1 VRRGIT
7 SAASEDADTRPEGE
21 PAADLKPAPARKP
34 KPRHAVDSVVSA
46 IGPKLRELR
55 LQRGQSLQQ
64 LAERSGVSPAA
75 IHKVERSGMVPT
87 IATLMKL
94 AVALNQP
101 VSYLIE
107 ETLPEGPVLFIP
119 AGTGRPVYTSRKG
132 LKLSSITGPY
142 GRFYIAGALGVAEP
156 WATSGEVPMEHP
168 GEELIYLLSGA
179 FEVEIDGRTFRLKP
193 GDTIHFRTDRP
204 HRWRNPNA
212 QPAKCIWMTQRP
224 T

>member
-1 VRRGIT
+1 MTREVPPP
-7 SAASEDADTRPEGE
+7 AAEEAGTLPEGE
-21 PAADLKPAPARKP
+21 AAAGQRPVRARTP
-34 KPRHAVDSVVSA
+34 KARHAVDSVVNA

-107 ETLPEGPVLFIP
+107 EAIPEGPVLFIP
-119 AGTGRPVYTSRKG
+119 AGTGRAVYTSRKG

-142 GRFYIAGALGVAEP
+142 GRFYIAGALGVIEP
-156 WATSGEVPMEHP
+156 RATSGEVAMEHP

-179 FEVEIDGRTFRLKP
+179 FEVEIDGQTFRLRP
-193 GDTIHFRTDRP
+193 GDAVHFRTDRP